1 MENKYSIVSEKLKIS
16 VSACHVTAIG
26 LSHEMSTAAI
36 YITDVVRTGTAQRQ
50 PCQAH
55 GPA

>member
-1 MENKYSIVSEKLKIS
+1 MENKYNIVSEKLKIS